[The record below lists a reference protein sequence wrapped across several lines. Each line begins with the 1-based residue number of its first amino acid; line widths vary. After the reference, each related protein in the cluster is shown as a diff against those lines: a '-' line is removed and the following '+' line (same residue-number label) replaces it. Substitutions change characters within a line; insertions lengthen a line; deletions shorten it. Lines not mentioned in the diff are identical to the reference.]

1 MRETIMIT
9 LRLILGILAVSA
21 GIAIGMICEQKEKSK
36 KDKDKATEQ
45 AGLSMLFA
53 IILVIAIG
61 VLH

>member
-1 MRETIMIT
+1 MIT

-21 GIAIGMICEQKEKSK
+21 GIAIGMICEQKEQSK

-53 IILVIAIG
+53 IILVIAVG